1 MTKPDSIP
9 GEMAMKRIVASAAGI
24 AAVVSLGL
32 VALATAAEK
41 SAAEKS
47 PTKPAA
53 KAEAAE
59 SQASRLTADQA
70 RREVRLLDDLYK
82 SAIIYINEVYVQDA
96 NSVAAG
102 ETARDLFAA
111 MKAKGWHDARLVDA
125 TGKPLNE
132 ENKPQ
137 NDFEK
142 KAVAKIL
149 AGETYYD
156 QIVEENGHNY
166 LRAAT
171 LVPAINDK
179 CIICHPGNK
188 VGDVLGAVSYKIA
201 IE

>member
-1 MTKPDSIP
+1 MRRTV
-9 GEMAMKRIVASAAGI
+9 RNSAFG
-24 AAVVSLGL
+24 AALLVL
-32 VALATAAEK
+32 VAMVGLTTAMEKPATEK
-41 SAAEKS
+41 SAPKS
-47 PTKPAA
+47 A
-53 KAEAAE
+53 AAE
-59 SQASRLTADQA
+59 NPAPALTAAQA

-82 SAIIYINEVYVQDA
+82 TAIVYMNEVYVQDE

-102 ETARDLFAA
+102 ETARDIFAS

-137 NDFEK
+137 NEFEK
-142 KAVAKIL
+142 TAIAKIL
-149 AGETYYD
+149 SGETYYD
-156 QIVEENGHNY
+156 QVVEEDGHTY

-179 CIICHPGNK
+179 CVLCHPGNK
-188 VGDVLGAVSYKIA
+188 VGGVLGAVSYKIA

>member
-1 MTKPDSIP
+1 
-9 GEMAMKRIVASAAGI
+9 MAMKRIVGVLTGI
-24 AAVVSLGL
+24 AAVGCLGL

-41 SAAEKS
+41 PAAEK
-47 PTKPAA
+47 PPAKTAA
-53 KAEAAE
+53 KAKADE
-59 SQASRLTADQA
+59 SPAPRLTADQA

-82 SAIIYINEVYVQDA
+82 TAIIYMNEVYVEDA

-102 ETARDLFAA
+102 ETARDMFAA

-132 ENKPQ
+132 ANKPQ
-137 NDFEK
+137 NAFEK
-142 KAVAKIL
+142 TAIAKIL

-156 QIVEENGHNY
+156 QVVEEDGQSY

-179 CIICHPGNK
+179 CVLCHPGNK
-188 VGDVLGAVSYKIA
+188 VGGVLGAVSYKIP